1 MSLSG
6 TVLSLSSPPA
16 QKERSVSL
24 AHAGKANPT
33 YGEHVCSCAAL
44 SATRGLQVDLCY
56 KRPSVC
62 SEIISAA
69 SIQSTVV
76 PVTAIACYK
85 WGDGCCWTET
95 VDETYL
101 RTSFGPRCRSECG
114 GKKKAEV
121 RSQTLL
127 RVAMQL
133 SFSFSRSDMHDLT
146 ICRSPHSQSTRKCI

>member
-1 MSLSG
+1 M
-6 TVLSLSSPPA
+6 LSLSSPPA
-16 QKERSVSL
+16 QTERSVSL

-101 RTSFGPRCRSECG
+101 RTSFGPRGRSECG
-114 GKKKAEV
+114 GKKRQKSGVKPSSVLPCSCRLVSLVATCT
-121 RSQTLL
+121 TL
-127 RVAMQL
+127 
-133 SFSFSRSDMHDLT
+133 T
-146 ICRSPHSQSTRKCI
+146 TCWSPHSQSTRKCI